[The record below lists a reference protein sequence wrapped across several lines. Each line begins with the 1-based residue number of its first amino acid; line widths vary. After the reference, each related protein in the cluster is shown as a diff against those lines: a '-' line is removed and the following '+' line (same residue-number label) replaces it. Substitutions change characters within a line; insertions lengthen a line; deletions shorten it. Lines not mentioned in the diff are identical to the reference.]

1 MCGRYTVAASRGG
14 FEEVFPELRGLPV
27 DRVFA
32 ERFNVAPT
40 QEVAALSRPEGG
52 QVTAELMRWGLIPGW
67 AKSPNDGPK
76 MINAKAETLL
86 ERRSYKG
93 LVARASGRCL
103 VVADGF
109 YEWAETGGRRKQ
121 PWRFTVDGGVPFA
134 FAGLCTTWDPP
145 DGPPLRSL
153 TVITTEPN
161 DLVRPVHDRMPAI
174 FMDQKDRERWLDPQV
189 GGEEA
194 SSLLGPADADRM
206 KAQRV
211 SFAVGS
217 PRNEGPGL
225 LIAEQAGLFED

>member
-14 FEEVFPELRGLPV
+14 FEEVFPELRALPK

-40 QEVAALSRPEGG
+40 QEVAALSRPEGES
-52 QVTAELMRWGLIPGW
+52 VTAELMRWGLIPSW
-67 AKSPNDGPK
+67 ASSPDDGPK
-76 MINAKAETLL
+76 MINAKSETLR

-93 LVARASGRCL
+93 LVAKAAGRCL

-109 YEWAETGGRRKQ
+109 YEWADTGGRRKQ

-134 FAGLCTTWDPP
+134 FAGLCTTWQPP

-153 TVITTEPN
+153 TVITTSPN
-161 DLVRPVHDRMPAI
+161 SLVEPVHNRMPAI
-174 FMDQKDRERWLDPQV
+174 LADDETRAAWLDPKLGADEV
-189 GGEEA
+189 CA
-194 SSLLGPADADRM
+194 LLAPIDPERMSADR
-206 KAQRV
+206 V
-211 SFAVGS
+211 SVAVGS

-225 LIAEQAGLFED
+225 LEPEQTELF